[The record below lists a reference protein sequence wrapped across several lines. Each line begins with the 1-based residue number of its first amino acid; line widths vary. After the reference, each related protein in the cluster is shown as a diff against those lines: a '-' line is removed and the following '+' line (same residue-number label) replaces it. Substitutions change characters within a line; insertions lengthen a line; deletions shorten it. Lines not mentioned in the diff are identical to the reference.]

1 MYKLFEKFPEAS
13 LEYVKSLIL
22 SENFTIKLK
31 KSRKTKHGDFSV
43 KKNGLCMI
51 TINDDLNQYRFLVT
65 LIHEISHYKAYKKYG
80 PYIKPHGV
88 EWKNIF
94 KNLLLPIINPKII
107 PNDILIPLT
116 IYAKNPKASSDTDL
130 NLSLAL
136 NRYNINQYDYV
147 FGLSNG
153 SVFKASN
160 DRVYVMIKKLRKR
173 YECMDVLTK
182 KLYLFSPNVKIK
194 EIINEC

>member
-1 MYKLFEKFPEAS
+1 MYKVFEKIPEAS
-13 LEYVKSLIL
+13 SEYVKSLIF
-22 SENFTIKLK
+22 SENLTIKLK

-43 KKNGLCMI
+43 KKNGLCII
-51 TINDDLNQYRFLVT
+51 TINDDLNQYRFLIT
-65 LIHEISHYKAYKKYG
+65 LIHEISHYIAYKNYG

-94 KNLLLPIINPKII
+94 KNLLLPIIKPEII
-107 PNDILIPLT
+107 PNDVLKALA

-136 NRYNINQYDYV
+136 NRYNINQCDYV
-147 FGLSNG
+147 INLSNG

-160 DRVYVMIKKLRKR
+160 ERVYVMIKKLRKR
-173 YECMDVLTK
+173 YECMDILTK

-194 EIINEC
+194 EIISE

>member
-1 MYKLFEKFPEAS
+1 MYKVFEKIPEAS
-13 LEYVKSLIL
+13 SEYVKSLIF
-22 SENFTIKLK
+22 SENLTIKLK

-51 TINDDLNQYRFLVT
+51 TINDDLNQYRFLIT
-65 LIHEISHYKAYKKYG
+65 LIHEISHYIAYMNHG

-94 KNLLLPIINPKII
+94 KNLLLPIINPEII
-107 PNDILIPLT
+107 PNDVLKPLA

-136 NRYNINQYDYV
+136 NRYNINQRDYV
-147 FGLSNG
+147 FNLSNG

-160 DRVYVMIKKLRKR
+160 ERVYVMIKKLRKR
-173 YECMDVLTK
+173 YECMDIITK

-194 EIINEC
+194 EIISE

>member
-1 MYKLFEKFPEAS
+1 MYKVFEKIPEAS
-13 LEYVKSLIL
+13 SEYVKSLIF
-22 SENFTIKLK
+22 SENLTIKLK

-51 TINDDLNQYRFLVT
+51 TINDDLNQYRFLIT
-65 LIHEISHYKAYKKYG
+65 LIHEISHYIAYMNHG
-80 PYIKPHGV
+80 PFIKPHGV

-94 KNLLLPIINPKII
+94 KNLLLPIINPEII
-107 PNDILIPLT
+107 PNDVLKPLA
-116 IYAKNPKASSDTDL
+116 IYAKNPKASSDTDI

-136 NRYNINQYDYV
+136 NRYNINQNNYV
-147 FGLSNG
+147 FTLSNG

-160 DRVYVMIKKLRKR
+160 ERVYVMINKLRKR
-173 YECMDVLTK
+173 YECMDIITK

-194 EIINEC
+194 EIISE

>member
-1 MYKLFEKFPEAS
+1 MYKLFKKIPGAS
-13 LEYVKSLIL
+13 VEYVKSLIL
-22 SENFTIKLK
+22 SENITIKLK

-51 TINDDLNQYRFLVT
+51 TINEDLNQFRFLIT
-65 LIHEISHYKAYKKYG
+65 LIHEISHYIAYKNHG

-88 EWKNIF
+88 EWKNTF
-94 KNLLLPIINPKII
+94 KNLLIPIINNEVF
-107 PNDILIPLT
+107 PNDILRALAPYT
-116 IYAKNPKASSDTDL
+116 KNPKASSDTDL

-136 NRYNINQYDYV
+136 NKDNINQCDYV
-147 FGLSNG
+147 LGLSNG

>member
-1 MYKLFEKFPEAS
+1 MYKLFEKIPAAS

-22 SENFTIKLK
+22 SENITIKLK

-51 TINDDLNQYRFLVT
+51 TINDDLNQYRFLIT
-65 LIHEISHYKAYKKYG
+65 LIHEISHYKAYEKYG

-94 KNLLLPIINPKII
+94 KNLLLPIINSEVF
-107 PNDILIPLT
+107 PNDILRTLA

-173 YECMDVLTK
+173 YECMDILTK

-194 EIINEC
+194 EIINE

>member
-1 MYKLFEKFPEAS
+1 MYKLFEKIPEAS
-13 LEYVKSLIL
+13 SEYVKSLIL
-22 SENFTIKLK
+22 SKKITIKLK

-43 KKNGLCMI
+43 KKNGLRMI
-51 TINDDLNQYRFLVT
+51 TINDDLNQYRFLIT
-65 LIHEISHYKAYKKYG
+65 LIHEISHFIAYKNYG
-80 PYIKPHGV
+80 PHIKPHGV

-94 KNLLLPIINPKII
+94 KNLLLPIINPEII
-107 PNDILIPLT
+107 PNDILRPLA

-147 FGLSNG
+147 FCLSNG

-194 EIINEC
+194 EIINE

>member
-1 MYKLFEKFPEAS
+1 MYKVFEKIPEAS
-13 LEYVKSLIL
+13 SEYVKSLIFY
-22 SENFTIKLK
+22 ENLTIKLK

-43 KKNGLCMI
+43 KKNGLCKI
-51 TINDDLNQYRFLVT
+51 TINDDLNQYRFLIT
-65 LIHEISHYKAYKKYG
+65 LIHEISHYIAYKNYG
-80 PYIKPHGV
+80 TYIKPHGV

-94 KNLLLPIINPKII
+94 KNLLLPIINPEII
-107 PNDILIPLT
+107 PNDVLKPLA

-136 NRYNINQYDYV
+136 NRYNINQCDYV
-147 FGLSNG
+147 FNLSNG

-160 DRVYVMIKKLRKR
+160 ERVYVMIKKLRKR
-173 YECMDVLTK
+173 YECMDIITK

-194 EIINEC
+194 EIISE

>member
-1 MYKLFEKFPEAS
+1 MYKLFEKIPEAS
-13 LEYVKSLIL
+13 SEYVKSLIL
-22 SENFTIKLK
+22 SKKITIKLK

-43 KKNGLCMI
+43 KKSGLHMI
-51 TINDDLNQYRFLVT
+51 TINDDLNQYRFLIT
-65 LIHEISHYKAYKKYG
+65 LIHEISHYIAYKNYG
-80 PYIKPHGV
+80 PHIKPHGV

-94 KNLLLPIINPKII
+94 KNLLLPIINPEII
-107 PNDILIPLT
+107 PNDILRPLA

-136 NRYNINQYDYV
+136 NRYNINQYDYI
-147 FGLSNG
+147 FSLSNG

>member
-1 MYKLFEKFPEAS
+1 MYKLFEKIPEAS
-13 LEYVKSLIL
+13 LEYVKSLIH
-22 SENFTIKLK
+22 SENITIKLK

-51 TINDDLNQYRFLVT
+51 TINDDLNQYRFLIT
-65 LIHEISHYKAYKKYG
+65 LIHEMSHYKVYKKYG

-94 KNLLLPIINPKII
+94 KNLLLPIINSEVF
-107 PNDILIPLT
+107 PNDILRNLA

>member
-1 MYKLFEKFPEAS
+1 MYKVFEKIPEAS
-13 LEYVKSLIL
+13 SEYVKSLIF
-22 SENFTIKLK
+22 SENLTIKLK

-43 KKNGLCMI
+43 KKNGLCVI
-51 TINDDLNQYRFLVT
+51 TINDDLNQYRFLIT
-65 LIHEISHYKAYKKYG
+65 LIHEISHYIAYMNHG

-94 KNLLLPIINPKII
+94 KNLLLPIINPEII
-107 PNDILIPLT
+107 PNDVLKPLA
-116 IYAKNPKASSDTDL
+116 IYAKNPKASSDSDL

-136 NRYNINQYDYV
+136 NRYNINQCDYV
-147 FGLSNG
+147 FNLSNG

-160 DRVYVMIKKLRKR
+160 ERVYVMIKKLRKR
-173 YECMDVLTK
+173 YECMDIITK

-194 EIINEC
+194 EIISE

>member
-1 MYKLFEKFPEAS
+1 MYKVFEKIPEAS
-13 LEYVKSLIL
+13 SEYVKSLIF
-22 SENFTIKLK
+22 SENLTIKLK

-43 KKNGLCMI
+43 KKNGLCVI
-51 TINDDLNQYRFLVT
+51 TINDDLNQYRFLIT
-65 LIHEISHYKAYKKYG
+65 LIHEISHYIAYMNYG
-80 PYIKPHGV
+80 QYIKPHGV
-88 EWKNIF
+88 KWKNIF
-94 KNLLLPIINPKII
+94 KNLLLPIINPEII
-107 PNDILIPLT
+107 PNDLLRPLA

-136 NRYNINQYDYV
+136 NRYNINQCDYV
-147 FGLSNG
+147 FNLSNG

-173 YECMDVLTK
+173 YECMDIITK

-194 EIINEC
+194 EIISE

>member
-1 MYKLFEKFPEAS
+1 MYKVFEKIPEAS
-13 LEYVKSLIL
+13 SEYVKSLIF
-22 SENFTIKLK
+22 SENLTIKLK

-51 TINDDLNQYRFLVT
+51 TINDDLNQYRFLIT
-65 LIHEISHYKAYKKYG
+65 LIHEISHYIAYKNYG

-88 EWKNIF
+88 KWKNIF
-94 KNLLLPIINPKII
+94 KNLLLPIINPEII
-107 PNDILIPLT
+107 PNDLLRPLA

-136 NRYNINQYDYV
+136 NRYNMNQFDYV
-147 FGLSNG
+147 FNLSNG

-173 YECMDVLTK
+173 YECMDIITK

-194 EIINEC
+194 EIISE

>member
-1 MYKLFEKFPEAS
+1 MYKLFEKIPEAS

-22 SENFTIKLK
+22 SENITIKLK

-51 TINDDLNQYRFLVT
+51 TINDDLNQYRFLIT
-65 LIHEISHYKAYKKYG
+65 LIHEISHYKAYEKYG

-94 KNLLLPIINPKII
+94 KNLLLPIINSEVF
-107 PNDILIPLT
+107 PNDILRTLA

-136 NRYNINQYDYV
+136 NRYNVNQYDYV

-160 DRVYVMIKKLRKR
+160 DWVYVMIKKLRKR
-173 YECMDVLTK
+173 YECMDILTK

>member
-1 MYKLFEKFPEAS
+1 MYKVLEKIPEAS
-13 LEYVKSLIL
+13 SEYVKSLIF
-22 SENFTIKLK
+22 SENLTIKLK

-51 TINDDLNQYRFLVT
+51 TINDDLNQYRFLIT
-65 LIHEISHYKAYKKYG
+65 LIHEISHYIAYMNHG
-80 PYIKPHGV
+80 PFIKPHGV

-94 KNLLLPIINPKII
+94 KNLLLPIINPEII
-107 PNDILIPLT
+107 PNDVLKPLA

-136 NRYNINQYDYV
+136 NRYNINQCDYV
-147 FGLSNG
+147 FNLPNG

-160 DRVYVMIKKLRKR
+160 ERVYVMIKKLRKR
-173 YECMDVLTK
+173 YECMDIITK

-194 EIINEC
+194 EIISE

>member
-1 MYKLFEKFPEAS
+1 MYKVFEKIPEAS
-13 LEYVKSLIL
+13 SEYVKSLIF
-22 SENFTIKLK
+22 SENLTIKLK

-43 KKNGLCMI
+43 KKNGLCII
-51 TINDDLNQYRFLVT
+51 TINDDLNQYRFLIT
-65 LIHEISHYKAYKKYG
+65 LIHEISHYIAYMKHG

-94 KNLLLPIINPKII
+94 KNLLLPIINPEII
-107 PNDILIPLT
+107 PNDVLKPLA

-147 FGLSNG
+147 FNLSNG

-160 DRVYVMIKKLRKR
+160 ERVYVMIKKLRKR
-173 YECMDVLTK
+173 YECMDIITK

-194 EIINEC
+194 EIISE

>member
-1 MYKLFEKFPEAS
+1 MYKVFEKIPEAS
-13 LEYVKSLIL
+13 SEYVKSLIF
-22 SENFTIKLK
+22 SENLTIKLK

-51 TINDDLNQYRFLVT
+51 TINDDLNQYRFLIT
-65 LIHEISHYKAYKKYG
+65 LIHEISHYIAYMKHG

-94 KNLLLPIINPKII
+94 KNLVLPIINSEVF
-107 PNDILIPLT
+107 PNDILRTLA

-194 EIINEC
+194 EIINE

>member
-1 MYKLFEKFPEAS
+1 MYKLFEKIPQAS
-13 LEYVKSLIL
+13 SEYVKSLIFY
-22 SENFTIKLK
+22 ENLTIKLK

-43 KKNGLCMI
+43 KKNGLCKI

-94 KNLLLPIINPKII
+94 KNLLLPIINPEII
-107 PNDILIPLT
+107 PNDVLKPLA
-116 IYAKNPKASSDTDL
+116 IYTKNPKASSDTDL

-136 NRYNINQYDYV
+136 NRYNINQCDYV
-147 FGLSNG
+147 FNLSNG

-160 DRVYVMIKKLRKR
+160 ERVYVIIKKLRKR
-173 YECMDVLTK
+173 YECMDIITK

-194 EIINEC
+194 EIISE

>member
-1 MYKLFEKFPEAS
+1 MYKLFEKIPEAS
-13 LEYVKSLIL
+13 LEYIKSLIL
-22 SENFTIKLK
+22 SENITIKLK

-51 TINDDLNQYRFLVT
+51 TINDDLNQYRFLIT
-65 LIHEISHYKAYKKYG
+65 LIHEISHYKAYKNYG

-94 KNLLLPIINPKII
+94 KNLLLPIINSEVF
-107 PNDILIPLT
+107 PNDILRTLA

-136 NRYNINQYDYV
+136 NKYNMNKYDYV

>member
-1 MYKLFEKFPEAS
+1 MYKLFEKIPEAS

-22 SENFTIKLK
+22 SENITIKLK

-51 TINDDLNQYRFLVT
+51 TINDDLNQYRFLIT
-65 LIHEISHYKAYKKYG
+65 LIHEISHYKAYKNYG

-94 KNLLLPIINPKII
+94 KNLLLPIINPEII
-107 PNDILIPLT
+107 PNDILRPLA

-173 YECMDVLTK
+173 YECMDIITK

-194 EIINEC
+194 KIINE

>member
-1 MYKLFEKFPEAS
+1 MYKLFKKIPGAS
-13 LEYVKSLIL
+13 VEYVKSLIL
-22 SENFTIKLK
+22 SENITIKLK

-51 TINDDLNQYRFLVT
+51 TINEDLNQFRFLIT
-65 LIHEISHYKAYKKYG
+65 LIHEISHYTAYKNHG
-80 PYIKPHGV
+80 PFIKPHGV
-88 EWKNIF
+88 EWKNTF
-94 KNLLLPIINPKII
+94 KNLLIPIINNEVF
-107 PNDILIPLT
+107 PNDILRTLALYT
-116 IYAKNPKASSDTDL
+116 KNPKASSDTDL

-136 NRYNINQYDYV
+136 NKYNINQCDYV
-147 FGLSNG
+147 LGLSNG

-194 EIINEC
+194 EIISEC

>member
-1 MYKLFEKFPEAS
+1 MYKVFEKIPEAS
-13 LEYVKSLIL
+13 SEYVKSLIF
-22 SENFTIKLK
+22 SENLTIKLK

-51 TINDDLNQYRFLVT
+51 TINDDLNQYRFLIT
-65 LIHEISHYKAYKKYG
+65 LIHEISHYIAYMNHG

-94 KNLLLPIINPKII
+94 KNLLLPIINPEII
-107 PNDILIPLT
+107 PNDVLKPLA

-147 FGLSNG
+147 FNLSNG

-160 DRVYVMIKKLRKR
+160 ERVYVMIKKLRKR
-173 YECMDVLTK
+173 YECMDIITK

-194 EIINEC
+194 EIISE

>member
-1 MYKLFEKFPEAS
+1 MYKLLEKIPEAS
-13 LEYVKSLIL
+13 LGYVKSLIL
-22 SENFTIKLK
+22 SENITIKLK

-43 KKNGLCMI
+43 KKNGLCKI

-94 KNLLLPIINPKII
+94 KNLLLPIINPEII
-107 PNDILIPLT
+107 PNDILRPLA

-136 NRYNINQYDYV
+136 NRYNINQNNY
-147 FGLSNG
+147 
-153 SVFKASN
+153 
-160 DRVYVMIKKLRKR
+160 I
-173 YECMDVLTK
+173 C
-182 KLYLFSPNVKIK
+182 
-194 EIINEC
+194 

>member
-1 MYKLFEKFPEAS
+1 MYKLFEKIPEAS
-13 LEYVKSLIL
+13 LGYVKSLIL
-22 SENFTIKLK
+22 FENITIKLK

-51 TINDDLNQYRFLVT
+51 TINDDLNQYRFLIT
-65 LIHEISHYKAYKKYG
+65 LIHEISHYKAYKEYG
-80 PYIKPHGV
+80 LYIKPHGV

-94 KNLLLPIINPKII
+94 KNLLLPIINPEII
-107 PNDILIPLT
+107 PNDILRPLA

-194 EIINEC
+194 EVINEC

>member
-1 MYKLFEKFPEAS
+1 MYKLFEKIPEAS

-22 SENFTIKLK
+22 SENITIKLK

-51 TINDDLNQYRFLVT
+51 TINDDLNQYRFLIT

-80 PYIKPHGV
+80 SQIKPHGV

-94 KNLLLPIINPKII
+94 KNLLLPIINPEIF
-107 PNDILIPLT
+107 PNYVLRPLA

-147 FGLSNG
+147 LSLSNG

>member
-1 MYKLFEKFPEAS
+1 MYKVFEKIPEAS
-13 LEYVKSLIL
+13 SEYVKSLIF
-22 SENFTIKLK
+22 SENLTIKLK

-43 KKNGLCMI
+43 KKNGLCII
-51 TINDDLNQYRFLVT
+51 TINDDLNQYRFLIT
-65 LIHEISHYKAYKKYG
+65 LIHEISHYIAYMNYG

-94 KNLLLPIINPKII
+94 KNLLLPIINPEII
-107 PNDILIPLT
+107 PNDLLKPLA
-116 IYAKNPKASSDTDL
+116 IYTKNPKASSDTDI

-147 FGLSNG
+147 FNLSNG

-160 DRVYVMIKKLRKR
+160 ERVYVMIKKLRKR
-173 YECMDVLTK
+173 YECMDIITK

-194 EIINEC
+194 ELISE

>member
-1 MYKLFEKFPEAS
+1 MYKVFEKIPEAS
-13 LEYVKSLIL
+13 SEYVKSLIF
-22 SENFTIKLK
+22 SENLTIKLK
-31 KSRKTKHGDFSV
+31 KSRKTKHGDFSI

-51 TINDDLNQYRFLVT
+51 TINDDLNQYRFLIT
-65 LIHEISHYKAYKKYG
+65 LIHEISHYIAYMNHG
-80 PYIKPHGV
+80 PFIKPHGV

-94 KNLLLPIINPKII
+94 KNLLLPIINPEII
-107 PNDILIPLT
+107 PNDVLKPLA

-136 NRYNINQYDYV
+136 NRYNISQCDYV
-147 FGLSNG
+147 FNLSNG

-160 DRVYVMIKKLRKR
+160 ERIYVMIKKLRKR
-173 YECMDVLTK
+173 YECMDVITK

-194 EIINEC
+194 EIISE

>member
-1 MYKLFEKFPEAS
+1 MYKVFEKIPEAS
-13 LEYVKSLIL
+13 SEYVKSLIF
-22 SENFTIKLK
+22 SENLTIKLK

-51 TINDDLNQYRFLVT
+51 TINDDLNQYRFLIT
-65 LIHEISHYKAYKKYG
+65 LIHEISHYIAYMNHG
-80 PYIKPHGV
+80 PFIKPHGV

-94 KNLLLPIINPKII
+94 KNLLLPIINPEIV
-107 PNDILIPLT
+107 PNDVLKPLA

-136 NRYNINQYDYV
+136 NRYNINQCDYV
-147 FGLSNG
+147 FNLPNG

-160 DRVYVMIKKLRKR
+160 ERVYVMIKKLRKR
-173 YECMDVLTK
+173 YECMDIITK

-194 EIINEC
+194 EIISE

>member
-1 MYKLFEKFPEAS
+1 MYKVFEKIPEAS
-13 LEYVKSLIL
+13 SEYVKSLIF
-22 SENFTIKLK
+22 SENLTIKLK

-43 KKNGLCMI
+43 KKNGLCII
-51 TINDDLNQYRFLVT
+51 TINDDLNQYRFLIT
-65 LIHEISHYKAYKKYG
+65 LIHEISHYIAYINHG

-94 KNLLLPIINPKII
+94 KNLLLPIINSEVF
-107 PNDILIPLT
+107 PNDILRTLA

-194 EIINEC
+194 EIINE

>member
-1 MYKLFEKFPEAS
+1 MYKVFEKIPEAS
-13 LEYVKSLIL
+13 SEYVKSLIF
-22 SENFTIKLK
+22 SENLTIKLK
-31 KSRKTKHGDFSV
+31 KSRKTKHGDFSI

-51 TINDDLNQYRFLVT
+51 TINDDLNQYRFLIT
-65 LIHEISHYKAYKKYG
+65 LIHEISHYIAYMNHG
-80 PYIKPHGV
+80 PFIKPHGV

-94 KNLLLPIINPKII
+94 KNLLLPIINPEII
-107 PNDILIPLT
+107 PNDVLKPLA

-153 SVFKASN
+153 SIFKASN
-160 DRVYVMIKKLRKR
+160 DRVYVIIKKLRKR
-173 YECMDVLTK
+173 YECMDIITK

-194 EIINEC
+194 EIISE

>member
-1 MYKLFEKFPEAS
+1 MYKLFEKIPEAS

-22 SENFTIKLK
+22 YENITIKLK

-51 TINDDLNQYRFLVT
+51 TINDDLNQYRFLIT
-65 LIHEISHYKAYKKYG
+65 LIHEISHYKAYEKYG

-94 KNLLLPIINPKII
+94 KNLLLPIINSEVF
-107 PNDILIPLT
+107 PNDILRTLA

-136 NRYNINQYDYV
+136 NKYNMNQYDYV